1 MSFANADA
9 TLRPRLAGLVGRVG
23 GLLLRISVLVGLVV
37 TWQLVTTVVDD
48 PVRWP
53 TFGAVAGRLWTIW
66 LANPEA
72 WVENLVPSLIR
83 LLVGWSI
90 AIVVGVT
97 VGTVIGLS
105 ARARDYVDPI
115 IQFLRAIPPPTLLV
129 LFIVVLGIGDAMK
142 IAMIAF
148 GVVWPILINT
158 ADGVG
163 SVEALQRDTGR
174 AFRISRLDQLI
185 LIILPS
191 AGPKIFAGLRISL
204 SIAVIL
210 MVISEMV
217 ATLNGVGFTLVQA
230 QRNFRYLDVWA
241 GMLLL
246 GIIGYV
252 LSTGLNLVERRVLRW
267 QQGAYRLAG
276 A

>member
-9 TLRPRLAGLVGRVG
+9 TVRPRLAGVVGRVG

-72 WVENLVPSLIR
+72 WVENLVPSLVR

-90 AIVVGVT
+90 AIVVGVA

-210 MVISEMV
+210 MVISELYA
-217 ATLNGVGFTLVQA
+217 ATDGVGFQLVQA
-230 QRNFRYLDVWA
+230 QRGFRTLDVWA
-241 GMLLL
+241 TIVLL
-246 GIIGYV
+246 GMIGY
-252 LSTGLNLVERRVLRW
+252 TLNAILAAVESYTLGWHR
-267 QQGAYRLAG
+267 GAMRTQA
-276 A
+276 